1 MKSQYKPSNTNAESD
16 SHIRFDRQPK
26 ETMIAKM
33 ISTGIVRGAAINAP
47 ASGPT
52 VDTNNSS
59 ETVKGR
65 SRGVRYSCQPRNAIP
80 ASTEMAKTEV
90 PVMIVRRM

>member
-1 MKSQYKPSNTNAESD
+1 MKSQYKPSNTKAESD
-16 SHIRFDRQPK
+16 NHIRFDREPK
-26 ETMIAKM
+26 KTMIAKV
-33 ISTGIVRGAAINAP
+33 ISTGIVRGAAKTAP

-65 SRGVRYSCQPRNAIP
+65 SSGV
-80 ASTEMAKTEV
+80 
-90 PVMIVRRM
+90 

>member
-1 MKSQYKPSNTNAESD
+1 MNSTMKSQYKPINTNAESD
-16 SHIRFDRQPK
+16 NHIRFDRAPMK
-26 ETMIAKM
+26 IIIAQM
-33 ISTGIVRGAAINAP
+33 TSTGIVRCATRIAP

-65 SRGVRYSCQPRNAIP
+65 INGV
-80 ASTEMAKTEV
+80 
-90 PVMIVRRM
+90 